1 MVSHA
6 EPVPIKTQCSQDCP
20 ATESFD
26 SARGRRVIAWW
37 FVILLIVAA
46 ASAILILTVPGFAE
60 EPVTG
65 MGIRPSE
72 ATQGTLL
79 FRSEQQSL
87 LLPAPVLKTDV
98 EMKVTGP
105 IARATV
111 RQQFQNPSPEWAEG
125 IYVFPLPEEA
135 AVDHLRMR
143 IGERIIEG
151 VIKERAE
158 AKKAYETRKPPA
170 SAPALWNRS
179 APISSPPRL
188 PTSALVRLSPSRSS
202 TSNCCILI
210 EDSSGCDF
218 QWSLDRGTSRARH
231 WQIPGRAG
239 VMADASSKQKAA
251 MVGCPI
257 PTPFRTPPA
266 SHRLLSI
273 RARVPSIPSR

>member
-1 MVSHA
+1 MSNSTKEHIMVSNA
-6 EPVPIKTQCSQDCP
+6 EPVPLKTQCSQDCT

-26 SARGRRVIAWW
+26 SAGGRRVITWW
-37 FVILLIVAA
+37 FVSLLIVAA

-65 MGIRPSE
+65 MGMRPSE

-111 RQQFQNPSPEWAEG
+111 RQQFQNPSSDWAEG

-158 AKKAYETRKPPA
+158 AKKTYETAKVA
-170 SAPALWNRS
+170 
-179 APISSPPRL
+179 
-188 PTSALVRLSPSRSS
+188 
-202 TSNCCILI
+202 
-210 EDSSGCDF
+210 GK
-218 QWSLDRGTSRARH
+218 
-231 WQIPGRAG
+231 RAG
-239 VMADASSKQKAA
+239 LVEQERPNIFTTSVANIGPHETITMEIEYPHS
-251 MVGCPI
+251 
-257 PTPFRTPPA
+257 
-266 SHRLLSI
+266 
-273 RARVPSIPSR
+273 